1 MLLKLTKQEYQ
12 KLLQENKLLK
22 ERINLIEKEKIIKKT
37 EKKKTI

>member
-22 ERINLIEKEKIIKKT
+22 ERINLIEKEKIVKKT
-37 EKKKTI
+37 EKRKTI

>member
-22 ERINLIEKEKIIKKT
+22 ERINLIEKEKIVKKT